1 MTQKSA
7 TATVKTATPTIK
19 RRRVGA
25 QLRRWRGTL
34 KSGEAAKLM
43 SWDTTRLSRVER
55 GLYKIS
61 AEDVRKLAE
70 LYGVIDADGVE
81 EVARVAEEP
90 PGAGWW
96 RPYVGRVSDRLIDF
110 IDLEADAA
118 TVRMQ
123 HRSIVPGPLQSPGY
137 VREMIGRA
145 PMAVPP
151 DRAETLVS
159 IRLAR
164 QEILTRT
171 QHPVNFH
178 ALVPESAFH
187 ATFESGPAIMRDQL
201 RRLLDLSELP
211 NITIQILPMTT
222 HPAFGSNGAS
232 TILTFRRPWVPV
244 ASVDN
249 PMGGT
254 HTEDPDQ
261 VSYLE
266 TEFAGIAR
274 VALPADKS
282 RDLISEHLEG
292 LHT

>member
-7 TATVKTATPTIK
+7 TVTGKTATSTIK

-25 QLRRWRGTL
+25 QLRRWRGSL
-34 KSGEAAKLM
+34 PSGDAARLM
-43 SWDTTRLSRVER
+43 GWIGPRVSKVER
-55 GLYKIS
+55 GIYKIS
-61 AEDVRKLAE
+61 AEDVRKLAAF
-70 LYGVIDADGVE
+70 YGIDDTTAIE

-90 PGAGWW
+90 PGTGWW
-96 RPYVGRVSDRLIDF
+96 RPYVGRVSDSLIDF
-110 IDLEADAA
+110 IDLEADAV

-123 HRSIVPGPLQSPGY
+123 HRSIVPGPLQAPGY

-145 PMAVPP
+145 PMVVP
-151 DRAETLVS
+151 DRAEMLVS

-171 QHPVNFH
+171 EQPVKFH

-232 TILTFRRPWVPV
+232 TILTFRHPWVAV

-249 PMGGT
+249 AMGGT

-261 VSYLE
+261 VSYLAA
-266 TEFAGIAR
+266 EFERIAS
-274 VALPADKS
+274 VALPDDK
-282 RDLISEHLEG
+282 
-292 LHT
+292 